1 MNNYIKIGV
10 GILLVNDNKIL
21 LGRRVNDAVDT
32 GGIYE
37 PGSWTLPGGK
47 QEYDETI
54 VDCAKR
60 ETKEE
65 TNLDID
71 DVVVIGADDDIQP
84 DRHFIT
90 IHTCAH
96 FYSGELKIMEPEK
109 IDTWQWFPF
118 DELPENI
125 YSPSRKTIQRY
136 LERMKNYE

>member
-10 GILLVNDNKIL
+10 GILIVKDNKIL
-21 LGRRVNDAVDT
+21 LGHRVNDAVDT

-47 QEYDETI
+47 QDYDETI
-54 VDCAKR
+54 IECAKR

-71 DVVVIGADDDIQP
+71 DIVIIGADDDIQP

-90 IHTCAH
+90 IHTVAH
-96 FYSGELKIMEPEK
+96 FCSGELKIMEPEK
-109 IDTWQWFPF
+109 NDTWKWFPL
-118 DELPENI
+118 DELPENL
-125 YSPSRKTIQRY
+125 YSPSRKTIQTY
-136 LERMKNYE
+136 LERMKMDE